1 MTVKTTKTIYWIL
14 LILFS
19 AFFAFDAIGGLMQ
32 VEAGKQAMLQL
43 GYPFYLMTITGV
55 TKILGILALLQNKFP
70 TLKEW
75 AFAGFTINFI
85 GASASWYFADGPTFN
100 VIFPWIMLAVLFVI
114 YFLWK
119 KIKTI

>member
-1 MTVKTTKTIYWIL
+1 MKSKTTKTIYWIL

-32 VEAGKQAMLQL
+32 IEAGKQAMLQL
-43 GYPFYLMTITGV
+43 GYPLYLMTITGV

-100 VIFPWIMLAVLFVI
+100 VIFPWIMLMVLMVI

-119 KIKTI
+119 KRSA